1 MERRN
6 SQFEIA
12 NIDSQFK
19 DQREVDR
26 EIITPTG
33 LHEDQIDTR
42 LGKKFVLG
50 LLRIYNG
57 STPNS

>member
-6 SQFEIA
+6 SQFETA
-12 NIDSQFK
+12 NKDSQFK
-19 DQREVDR
+19 DQRERDR

-33 LHEDQIDTR
+33 LHEDQIDAR
-42 LGKKFVLG
+42 LGKKFVTG